1 MIKKPKNEYLIVFGF
16 LSKEQLLKFMEEKS
30 GEYDIMKLQKVG
42 DDYVDL
48 IADYN
53 CRYWAISKLYGFEF
67 YTVALDVME
76 V

>member
-1 MIKKPKNEYLIVFGF
+1 MIKESKNEYLAVFGF
-16 LSKEQLLKFMEEKS
+16 LSKEQMLRFIEEKS
-30 GEYDIMKLQKVG
+30 GQYDIMRLQKVG

-53 CRYWAISKLYGFEF
+53 CRYWIISKLHDFSV
-67 YTVALDVME
+67 YTVALNKME

>member
-1 MIKKPKNEYLIVFGF
+1 MAKTLKNEYLVVFGF
-16 LSKEQLLKFMEEKS
+16 LSEEQLLKFVEEKS

-42 DDYVDL
+42 DDYIDL

-67 YTVALDVME
+67 FTIALNEIE

>member
-1 MIKKPKNEYLIVFGF
+1 MSKQLKNEYLIVFGF
-16 LSKEQLLKFMEEKS
+16 LSKEQMLKFVKEKS
-30 GEYDIMKLQKVG
+30 GQYDIMKLRKVG
-42 DDYVDL
+42 DDYIDL

-67 YTVALDVME
+67 YTVALDEME

>member
-1 MIKKPKNEYLIVFGF
+1 MVKTLKNEYLAVFGF
-16 LSKEQLLKFMEEKS
+16 LSEEQLLKFVEEKS
-30 GEYDIMKLQKVG
+30 GKYVIMTLQKVG
-42 DDYVDL
+42 DDYLDI

-67 YTVALDVME
+67 YTVALDEME